1 MKFRS
6 LIAAGVLMFSAS
18 AVEAQSIEAVT
29 MTSDPNDVVFTLRA
43 DKPLSTP
50 SVRAYEGSVRVRF
63 PEASAPSSIT
73 NPGDGAAIK
82 LIDVRSGSHS
92 SAVMRLEFGDA
103 TKLASEDVRIENRKT
118 SVVVRIAR
126 DLLPPLREPKAAEP
140 KKAEAPAPAAA
151 KPVAAPVALP
161 VANEKPALAAES
173 EKPAAKPTAAPL
185 ALSKKPEES
194 AKKQPLAASM
204 ASDSSPMP
212 MLLAIS
218 AILGLAYV
226 AMRVV
231 MKKQAAA
238 PRSTAPIEIV
248 AQKRIGPRHQL
259 LIVRAFGREHL
270 LSVQGGNTTPIAT
283 SDELE
288 DTFQDKLA
296 VAARIEPAS
305 DLVKDVAITQRSPE
319 PTRETKP
326 EVTAGGDMI
335 RAALAQRLSAAT
347 KSARA
352 ADGAAAKSGNKEDKA
367 LSQAVAG
374 LVRLRRE
381 AQL

>member
-50 SVRAYEGSVRVRF
+50 TVRAYEGSVRVRF
-63 PEASAPSSIT
+63 PDSSAPSSIT
-73 NPGDGAAIK
+73 QPGDGAAIK

-92 SAVMRLEFGDA
+92 SAVMRLEFGDS
-103 TKLASEDVRIENRKT
+103 TKLSGEDVRIENRKT

-140 KKAEAPAPAAA
+140 KKAEAPVAAAAAVKPAAA
-151 KPVAAPVALP
+151 PIAA
-161 VANEKPALAAES
+161 EKPATAAEV
-173 EKPAAKPTAAPL
+173 EKPAAKPAKAAPL
-185 ALSKKPEES
+185 DLNKKTAAEP
-194 AKKQPLAASM
+194 KKPLAAAM

-238 PRSTAPIEIV
+238 PRNAAPIEVV

-296 VAARIEPAS
+296 VASRIEPAS
-305 DLVKDVAITQRSPE
+305 DLVKDVAITQRAAE

-347 KSARA
+347 KGARA
-352 ADGAAAKSGNKEDKA
+352 ADGAAAKSSNKEDKV

>member
-6 LIAAGVLMFSAS
+6 LIAAGVLMFSAG
-18 AVEAQSIEAVT
+18 AAEAQSIEAVT

-50 SVRAYEGSVRVRF
+50 SVRAYEGAVRVRF
-63 PEASAPSSIT
+63 PDASAPNSMT

-82 LIDVRSGSHS
+82 LIDVRSGSRG
-92 SAVMRLEFGDA
+92 SAVMRLDLGDS

-126 DLLPPLREPKAAEP
+126 DLLPPLREPKVAEP
-140 KKAEAPAPAAA
+140 KKAELPVAVPAKAITTPAVAAPTAVESPAAAPTAAEKPAVQASPLALANKPAPA
-151 KPVAAPVALP
+151 
-161 VANEKPALAAES
+161 
-173 EKPAAKPTAAPL
+173 
-185 ALSKKPEES
+185 SKQ
-194 AKKQPLAASM
+194 QPLAAAM

-231 MKKQAAA
+231 MKKQAAT
-238 PRSTAPIEIV
+238 PRSAAPIEIV

-270 LSVQGGNTTPIAT
+270 LSVQGGTTTPIAT

-296 VAARIEPAS
+296 LASRIEPAS
-305 DLVKDVAITQRSPE
+305 DLMKDVAITQRAVE

-326 EVTAGGDMI
+326 ELTAGGDMI

-352 ADGAAAKSGNKEDKA
+352 ADSANAKTKEDKA

>member
-63 PEASAPSSIT
+63 PDSSAPASIT
-73 NPGDGAAIK
+73 QPGDGAAIK
-82 LIDVRSGSHS
+82 LIDVRSGSHGS
-92 SAVMRLEFGDA
+92 SVMRLEFGDS
-103 TKLASEDVRIENRKT
+103 TKLSGEDVRIENRKT

-140 KKAEAPAPAAA
+140 KKAEAPVA
-151 KPVAAPVALP
+151 AAPVAAKP
-161 VANEKPALAAES
+161 AAAAGAAEKPAVAVTA
-173 EKPAAKPTAAPL
+173 EKPAAKPAKAVPLDLNKKSAP
-185 ALSKKPEES
+185 E
-194 AKKQPLAASM
+194 AKKPLAAAM

-238 PRSTAPIEIV
+238 PKSAAPIEIV

-288 DTFQDKLA
+288 DTFEEKLA
-296 VAARIEPAS
+296 AAARIEPAA
-305 DLVKDVAITQRSPE
+305 DLVKDVAITQRANE
-319 PTRETKP
+319 PTREIKP

-352 ADGAAAKSGNKEDKA
+352 ADGASAKSSNKEDKA